1 MNTHFLRFSTTKQ
14 MLIAT
19 TALLLLLTG
28 CSTMGSSKKDDQAT
42 IKTDSSRSI
51 VENAPYYPTEFKD
64 LLIPGELKW
73 NRDKTMSIRTAS
85 YAGGI
90 LNFSGRVEINS
101 LSDFF
106 VQTMQKN
113 GWKLNG
119 TIKYKEILLAFTKPN
134 KTCMLKIS
142 EGDFVSMS
150 TEVFVYITDDIS
162 AVKTESYK

>member
-1 MNTHFLRFSTTKQ
+1 MNTRFFCPAITKRV
-14 MLIAT
+14 LT
-19 TALLLLLTG
+19 VVTVVLLLLTG
-28 CSTMGSSKKDDQAT
+28 CSTLGTSKKGNQTAKPDVNRPAAG
-42 IKTDSSRSI
+42 
-51 VENAPYYPTEFKD
+51 NAPYYPTEYKD

-134 KTCMLKIS
+134 KTCMIKIS
-142 EGDFVSMS
+142 EGDFGMA
-150 TEVFVYITDDIS
+150 TEVFIYITDDLS
-162 AVKTESYK
+162 AIKSESLN